1 MFNLLGFSFPTRKN
15 ILVLLPKLKYG
26 HIILLDFFP
35 NKQKSL
41 HNYVISFIMIL
52 KCSSL
57 FLILSSYLFYL
68 QHIFEFGLLCRWFVF
83 FFFFVKVKWKRNIS
97 TMQVPTLV
105 TELSIIWLSTGWKTE
120 VWRKYFTFIS
130 PMGKKSLSFIA
141 LNIVQ

>member
-1 MFNLLGFSFPTRKN
+1 MIMYSYKVITNTNSKKHWPGTEMFNLLGFSFPTRKN

-68 QHIFEFGLLCRWFVF
+68 QRIFEFGLLGCWFVFFVF
-83 FFFFVKVKWKRNIS
+83 FFFFFFLIKICLKYIYF
-97 TMQVPTLV
+97 LV
-105 TELSIIWLSTGWKTE
+105 
-120 VWRKYFTFIS
+120 
-130 PMGKKSLSFIA
+130 SFFC
-141 LNIVQ
+141 N